1 MTAITCGLI
10 PYRIELTPTVSA
22 KEKKSNARNG
32 TIYISTFLQVCNHKM
47 TSLTMNSK
55 LTLNNGL
62 KIPVIAMGVYM
73 TPAGVASQV
82 AYNALKV
89 GYRHIDSAEFYKNE
103 KEVGE
108 GISKWLQESPN
119 NKREDVFYVTK
130 IFDFNH
136 GYEKA
141 KRAID
146 ECLQKVKD
154 LQYIDMVLIHSPQS
168 NRTKRLETWKAL
180 QEAVNSGRIK
190 SIGVSNYGV
199 HHMIEL
205 LEWDG
210 LEIKPVVNQV
220 ELNPWL
226 MRTHIV
232 DYAKANG
239 IVMEAYSPLTRGKN
253 FHDPTLVQ
261 LAKKYQKTPAQVLIR
276 WSLQQGFVVLPKSE
290 KKDRAVENINVFD
303 FDILSQDMKLLS
315 HPESSQRFTN
325 WDPTTYQD

>member
-1 MTAITCGLI
+1 
-10 PYRIELTPTVSA
+10 
-22 KEKKSNARNG
+22 
-32 TIYISTFLQVCNHKM
+32 
-47 TSLTMNSK
+47 MNSK

-108 GISKWLQESPN
+108 GI
-119 NKREDVFYVTK
+119 T
-130 IFDFNH
+130 
-136 GYEKA
+136 

-180 QEAVNSGRIK
+180 QEAVKSGKIK

-199 HHMIEL
+199 HHMKEL